1 MNSSHD
7 KNGKSSKKSSFYFDA
22 KPKRN
27 WVKLLRAFTLE
38 VVKEKTNNIKYKI
51 KQKEK
56 LS

>member
-1 MNSSHD
+1 MENLP
-7 KNGKSSKKSSFYFDA
+7 KKSSFYFDA

-38 VVKEKTNNIKYKI
+38 VVKEKTNNIKYRI